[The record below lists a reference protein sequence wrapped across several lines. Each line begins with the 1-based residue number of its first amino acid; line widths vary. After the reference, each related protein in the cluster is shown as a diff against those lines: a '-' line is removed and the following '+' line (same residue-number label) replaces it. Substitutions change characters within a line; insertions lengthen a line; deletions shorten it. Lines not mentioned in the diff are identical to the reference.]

1 MRNQPDFSR
10 NGARGGVASAV
21 SRGVRFRAPKNQA
34 EITSAIKR
42 ALKRIPVL
50 GQCLG
55 KLRAWVGAVG
65 DEFRHCVGGYR
76 FLRTHDLLIVSGG
89 GQLDEEWGGPWGHP
103 WALFKWAV
111 LARMA
116 RVPYAM
122 ASVGAGKVD
131 SRTSRFFLSAALRM
145 ARYRSYRDENSRRI
159 ASDLLP
165 RAGMDPV
172 VPDLAFNLPSSELP
186 LPAGIRAL
194 APGRTIVAISPM
206 AFAKPQSWPTP
217 DRALYDRYV
226 QEMARVVT
234 QLLQRQYF
242 LVIVWSAISDQG
254 SAVQDLLGLID
265 PESKKRFAGQVY
277 VPTITTWKELVAL
290 LLDVDFLIATRLHS
304 VILGFVAQKP
314 TLAISFDPKVD
325 WVMEDLGLTDYRLP
339 IRDFSAEEVIHALD
353 HIEIRRSSI
362 TQQTGCYR
370 QRILSTSSLQYDA
383 LAELAMANR
392 QRS

>member
-1 MRNQPDFSR
+1 
-10 NGARGGVASAV
+10 
-21 SRGVRFRAPKNQA
+21 
-34 EITSAIKR
+34 
-42 ALKRIPVL
+42 
-50 GQCLG
+50 
-55 KLRAWVGAVG
+55 
-65 DEFRHCVGGYR
+65 
-76 FLRTHDLLIVSGG
+76 
-89 GQLDEEWGGPWGHP
+89 
-103 WALFKWAV
+103 
-111 LARMA
+111 MA
-116 RVPYAM
+116 RVPFAM

-131 SRTSRFFLSAALRM
+131 SRTSRFFLSSALRM
-145 ARYRSYRDENSRRI
+145 AQYRSYRDKNSRKI

-186 LPAGIRAL
+186 LPAGIRAI

-234 QLLQRQYF
+234 QLLERQYF
-242 LVIVWSAISDQG
+242 LVIVWSASSDQG

-265 PESKKRFAGQVY
+265 PESKKRFAGQMY

-304 VILGFVAQKP
+304 VILGFGAQKP

-325 WVMEDLGLTDYRLP
+325 WVMEDLGLTDYLLP
-339 IRDFSAEEVIHALD
+339 IRDFKAENVVEGLERSAVSRQEVTEKIGSYQK
-353 HIEIRRSSI
+353 RV
-362 TQQTGCYR
+362 
-370 QRILSTSSLQYDA
+370 LSASARQYDT
-383 LAELAMANR
+383 LVELGKAVRSNR
-392 QRS
+392 N